1 MAGYIPAFWLS
12 RYKTAVL
19 TLRLSSEERD
29 MSDAPERIWHTT
41 DRKGKIYGATDAHVE
56 PCKSVARHYVEY
68 IRADLVHADAEL
80 AKMHHAQAF
89 GAGVDCSAPK
99 VKPLVWEEEDGRST
113 CLDSEGC
120 DKLYRVLVRHDGKA
134 VLRHNASSFQEFG
147 YNSADEAKAAAQA
160 DYERRILS
168 ALE

>member
-80 AKMHHAQAF
+80 SKLHHAQAF
-89 GAGVDCSAPK
+89 GAGVDLSPQWQPIGTAPK
-99 VKPLVWEEEDGRST
+99 KDYGVDVLLRAPDGMVVAWFDTDEQEWISDYRGKGNSQYIHAPTHWMPLPKPPT
-113 CLDSEGC
+113 
-120 DKLYRVLVRHDGKA
+120 
-134 VLRHNASSFQEFG
+134 
-147 YNSADEAKAAAQA
+147 
-160 DYERRILS
+160 
-168 ALE
+168 

>member
-68 IRADLVHADAEL
+68 IRADLSP
-80 AKMHHAQAF
+80 Q
-89 GAGVDCSAPK
+89 PK
-99 VKPLVWEEEDGRST
+99 VKPLDDAAISRARTIIINESG
-113 CLDSEGC
+113 
-120 DKLYRVLVRHDGKA
+120 
-134 VLRHNASSFQEFG
+134 G
-147 YNSADEAKAAAQA
+147 YWHPDNRMV
-160 DYERRILS
+160 RRILS